1 MRSLT
6 IRRYLF
12 PILYTGIVS
21 PNSVVPDCLRVELKS
36 FYSNRRRFFSDFCPF
51 AFLED
56 QNFQNLT
63 VGWSLRRSPGRR
75 RPLLTTRRRGFVRR
89 RGGVAPDPGPRA
101 TTPVACATRSGLRR
115 HFALGKKV
123 REPIHFRV
131 LRAVTRTREFT
142 RPATTL
148 ARGER
153 ARTAD
158 TYVSRL
164 PRRASGVAWVQKPSE
179 GQFAGIPFQKS
190 LKPRFAL
197 GV

>member
-1 MRSLT
+1 
-6 IRRYLF
+6 
-12 PILYTGIVS
+12 
-21 PNSVVPDCLRVELKS
+21 
-36 FYSNRRRFFSDFCPF
+36 
-51 AFLED
+51 
-56 QNFQNLT
+56 
-63 VGWSLRRSPGRR
+63 
-75 RPLLTTRRRGFVRR
+75 
-89 RGGVAPDPGPRA
+89 
-101 TTPVACATRSGLRR
+101 
-115 HFALGKKV
+115 
-123 REPIHFRV
+123 V